1 MIENCGKCEDD
12 TRITEREIKGLDMTR
27 DINQQQNTNVYQQQK
42 DRKKEIEELM
52 KSLGL

>member
-12 TRITEREIKGLDMTR
+12 TKITEREIKGLDMDR
-27 DINQQQNTNVYQQQK
+27 DINQQQNINQQDNK
-42 DRKKEIEELM
+42 KKELDDLM

>member
-12 TRITEREIKGLDMTR
+12 TKITEREIKGLDMTR
-27 DINQQQNTNVYQQQK
+27 DIRQQQEVNPLQK
-42 DRKKEIEELM
+42 DKKKELEELM

>member
-12 TRITEREIKGLDMTR
+12 TKITEREIKGLDMTR
-27 DINQQQNTNVYQQQK
+27 DINQQQNIQQQDK
-42 DRKKEIEELM
+42 KKELEDLM